1 MKDTQKLP
9 MSDRSTQL
17 MAELAE
23 RVIIADGAMGTML
36 QDAAPSMED
45 FQGLEGCNEILNVTR
60 PDIIEG
66 VHDAYFDVGVDCVE
80 TNTFGANWSNL
91 SDYDIDDRIEELAQ
105 AGAEIARASAEK
117 YEKADGRMRWTL
129 GSMGPGTKLPSL
141 GHTTY
146 DHLKKTFAQ
155 QALGLIRGGCD
166 AFLVETSQDLLQ
178 TKAAV
183 NGCRVAMIETGIRL
197 PLFVEVTVEATGT
210 MLMGSEI
217 NAALTALEPLG
228 IDMIGLNCA
237 TGPQEMSEHLRQL
250 SQHAE
255 IPVMVMPNAGLPVLT
270 ATGASYPLSPE
281 ELATAHEQFVKEF
294 GLSLVG
300 GCCGTTPAHLKAVVD
315 RLGATKLPRRLP
327 QPERGVASLY
337 QHVSLSQ
344 DSAYLAIGERT
355 NANGSRA
362 FRDALLEGRIDD
374 CVDIAKKQVR
384 DGAHLLDVCVD
395 YVGRDGVA
403 DIKEIVSR
411 LAQASTLPLVIDSTE
426 PAVIKAGMELIG
438 GRPVVN
444 SVNFEDGEGEGSRFG
459 TVMPL
464 VKEHGAA
471 VIALTID
478 EQGQARTR
486 EDKVRIASRLIDTLM
501 NEWGL
506 HVDDIIVDTLTFP
519 IATGQEETRR
529 DAIETISAIS
539 EITAKYP
546 GVHTTLGVSNVSFGL
561 NPASRAVLNSV
572 FLHEA
577 SEAGLDTAIIDAAK
591 IMPLAS
597 IPEEQRKVALDL
609 IWDKREYDDEGDL
622 TYDPLARM
630 LEIFDG
636 VDSAALKDQRQAE
649 LQALPVTE
657 RLERRII
664 DGEPKGLEGDLD
676 LARSE
681 GSSALEIIN
690 NHLLAGM
697 QVVGARFA
705 SGEMQLPFVLQ
716 SAEVMK
722 AAVALLEPHMEKT
735 SEAGKGTMVLAT
747 VRGDVHDIG
756 KNLVDIIVTNNG
768 YDVVN
773 IGIKKTINEIIQAA
787 EDHKADVIGMSGLL
801 VKSTVVM
808 KENLQELTNRGLAKR
823 WPIILGGAALTRA
836 YVEEDLAGLFPGVVR
851 YAKDAFEG
859 LDLMDPLVAI
869 SRGANP
875 DEVGLPPLKKRIYP
889 KSQLQVTEPE
899 NMPERSEVALD
910 NAVPSPPFW
919 GTRIVKGFALSDYAA
934 FLDERA
940 TFMGQWGLKPGR
952 GENGA
957 TYEELVA
964 TEGKPRLRYWLDRL
978 LSEKAM
984 DPAVVYGYF
993 PVISKGDTITIL
1005 HHGNDSEGIMGTP
1018 GLLAPDGG
1026 SEGTIGTERL
1036 SFTFP
1041 RQRRDRHLCLADFVK
1056 SSDSGQVDVMAFQL
1070 VTAGAKIDA
1079 FARTLFEGDSYR
1091 DYLELNGLAMQ
1102 LTEALAEYWHSQIRS
1117 EWGFGAQE
1125 PRELSDIL
1133 GVKYRGARFSLG
1145 YPACPEM
1152 EDRKKVV
1159 ELLRPE
1165 RIGVEL
1171 SEELQLHPEQST
1183 DAFVFHHPEAKYFSV

>member
-1 MKDTQKLP
+1 MHTVKSLP
-9 MSDRSTQL
+9 LPPRSEALLQE
-17 MAELAE
+17 MAS

-36 QDAAPSMED
+36 QDAAPTLED

-60 PDIIEG
+60 PDIITG
-66 VHDAYFDVGVDCVE
+66 VHNAYFDTGVDAVE

-91 SDYDIDDRIEELAQ
+91 SDYDIDDRIEELAR
-105 AGAEIARASAEK
+105 AGAEIARASAES
-117 YEKADGRMRWTL
+117 YEASDGRMRWVL

-146 DHLKKTFAQ
+146 DHLKQTFAT
-155 QALGLIRGGCD
+155 QALGLIKGGAD
-166 AFLVETSQDLLQ
+166 AFMIETSQDLLQ
-178 TKAAV
+178 TKAAI
-183 NGCRVAMIETGIRL
+183 NGCKVAMAELGIRL
-197 PLFVEVTVEATGT
+197 PLFVEVTVETTGT

-217 NAALTALEPLG
+217 NAALTALEPLE

-250 SQHAE
+250 SQHST

-270 ATGASYPLSPE
+270 ATGASYPLGPE
-281 ELATAHEQFVKEF
+281 DLAIAHEQFVKEF

-300 GCCGTTPAHLKAVVD
+300 GCCGTTPAHMSAVVK
-315 RLGATKLPRRLP
+315 RLGGKAPGDRAP
-327 QPERGVASLY
+327 QPEPGVASLY
-337 QHVSLSQ
+337 QHVSLTQ
-344 DSAYLAIGERT
+344 DNTYLAIGERT

-374 CVDIAKKQVR
+374 CVEIAKKQVR

-403 DIKEIVSR
+403 DIKEIVTK
-411 LAQASTLPLVIDSTE
+411 LASASTLPLVIDSTE

-444 SVNFEDGEGEGSRFG
+444 SVNFEDGDGPGSRFA

-478 EQGQARTR
+478 EEGQARTAA
-486 EDKVRIASRLIDTLM
+486 DKVRIASRLVDTLVD
-501 NEWGL
+501 EWGL
-506 HVDDIIVDTLTFP
+506 RVEDIIVDTLTFP

-529 DAIETISAIS
+529 DAIETIHAIT

-546 GVHTTLGVSNVSFGL
+546 GLHTTLGVSNVSFGL
-561 NPASRAVLNSV
+561 NPASRMVLNSV
-572 FLHEA
+572 FLNEA
-577 SEAGLDTAIIDAAK
+577 TEAGLDTAIIDAAK
-591 IMPLAS
+591 IVPLAT
-597 IPEEQRKVALDL
+597 IPDEQRQVALDL
-609 IWDKREYDDEGDL
+609 IWDRREYDSDGNV
-622 TYDPLARM
+622 TYDPLSRM

-636 VDSAALKDQRQAE
+636 VDSAGLKDQRAAE
-649 LQALPVTE
+649 LAALPVTE

-664 DGEPKGLEGDLD
+664 DGESKGLEGDLD
-676 LARSE
+676 LARE
-681 GSSALEIIN
+681 GGLSALEIIN
-690 NHLLAGM
+690 QHLLAGM
-697 QVVGARFA
+697 QVVGQRFA

-735 SEAGKGTMVLAT
+735 TEAGKGTMVLAT

-756 KNLVDIIVTNNG
+756 KNLVDIILTNNG

-773 IGIKKTINEIIQAA
+773 IGIKQSINDIIAAA
-787 EDHKADVIGMSGLL
+787 EEHSADVIGMSGLL

-808 KENLQELTNRGLAKR
+808 KENLAELTSRGLAHR
-823 WPIILGGAALTRA
+823 WPIILGGAALTRSF
-836 YVEEDLAGLFPGVVR
+836 VEEDLAELFPGVVR

-859 LDLMDPLVAI
+859 LDLMEPLVSIA
-869 SRGANP
+869 RGAQP
-875 DEVGLPPLKKRIYP
+875 DEVGLPPLKKRIHP
-889 KSQLQVTEPE
+889 KSQLVLTEPE
-899 NMPERSEVALD
+899 NMPARSDVVSD
-910 NAVPSPPFW
+910 NPVPAPPFW
-919 GTRIVKGFALSDYAA
+919 GTRIVKGMPLSDFAA

-952 GENGA
+952 GEGGA

-964 TEGKPRLRYWLDRL
+964 TEGKPRLRYWMDRL
-978 LSEKAM
+978 LSEKVM

-993 PVISKGDTITIL
+993 PVVSEGDDVVVL
-1005 HHGNDSEGIMGTP
+1005 HHGTDDAGVLGVP

-1026 SEGTIGTERL
+1026 SGGTMGTERARF
-1036 SFTFP
+1036 SFP

-1056 SSDSGQVDVMAFQL
+1056 SRESGQVDVMAFQL
-1070 VTAGAKIDA
+1070 VTAGANIDT
-1079 FARTLFEGDSYR
+1079 FASGLFAGDSYR

-1102 LTEALAEYWHSQIRS
+1102 LTEALAEYWHSQIRA
-1117 EWGFGAQE
+1117 EWGFGSEDPANLDE
-1125 PRELSDIL
+1125 IL

-1159 ELLRPE
+1159 ELLNPG
-1165 RIGVEL
+1165 RIGVVL

>member
-1 MKDTQKLP
+1 MDDTHKLP
-9 MSDRSTQL
+9 LPPRSQTL
-17 MAELAE
+17 LDELSQ
-23 RVIIADGAMGTML
+23 RVIVADGAMGTML
-36 QDAAPSMED
+36 QDAGPTLDD
-45 FQGLEGCNEILNVTR
+45 FLQLEGCNEILNDTR
-60 PDIIEG
+60 PDIVESI
-66 VHDAYFDVGVDCVE
+66 HDAYFEVGVDCVE

-91 SDYDIDDRIEELAQ
+91 SDYGIDERIEELSQ
-105 AGAEIARASAEK
+105 KGAEIARKSAEK
-117 YEKADGRMRWTL
+117 FEAQDGRMRWVL

-141 GHTTY
+141 GHTDYTF
-146 DHLKKTFAQ
+146 LKSTFER
-155 QALGLIRGGCD
+155 QAAGLIAGGAD
-166 AFLVETSQDLLQ
+166 AFMVETSQDLLQ
-178 TKAAV
+178 TKAAI
-183 NGCRVAMIETGIRL
+183 NGCKDAMRAAGTRL
-197 PLFVEVTVEATGT
+197 PLFVEVTVETTGT

-217 NAALTALEPLG
+217 NAALTALEPLS

-250 SQHAE
+250 SQHSQ

-270 ATGASYPLSPE
+270 PTGASYPLGPE
-281 ELATAHEQFVKEF
+281 ELATAEEQFIKEF

-315 RLGATKLPRRLP
+315 RVGGARAMTRT
-327 QPERGVASLY
+327 PERDLGVASLY

-344 DSAYLAIGERT
+344 DNTYLAIGERT
-355 NANGSRA
+355 NANGSKA

-374 CVDIAKKQVR
+374 CVEIAKKQVR

-395 YVGRDGVA
+395 YVGRDGVK
-403 DIKEIVSR
+403 DIQELVSR
-411 LAQASTLPLVIDSTE
+411 LAQASALPLVIDSTE
-426 PAVIKAGMELIG
+426 PTVIKAGLELIG

-444 SVNFEDGEGEGSRFG
+444 SVNFEDGEGPGSRFA

-478 EQGQARTR
+478 EEGQARTR
-486 EDKVRIASRLIDTLM
+486 ENKVRIASRLVDTLI
-501 NEWGL
+501 NDWGMR
-506 HVDDIIVDTLTFP
+506 VEDIIVDCLTFP

-529 DAIETISAIS
+529 DAIETIGAIS
-539 EITAKYP
+539 DITKKYP
-546 GVHTTLGVSNVSFGL
+546 DIHTTLGVSNVSFGL

-577 SEAGLDTAIIDAAK
+577 TDAGLDTAIIDAAK
-591 IMPLAS
+591 ILPLAS
-597 IPEEQRKVALDL
+597 IPEEQRQVAWDL
-609 IWDKREYDDEGDL
+609 VWDKREYAEDGTL

-630 LEIFDG
+630 LEMFDG
-636 VDSAALKDQRQAE
+636 VDSAALKDQRAAE
-649 LQALPVTE
+649 LAAMPVRE

-664 DGEPKGLEGDLD
+664 DGESKGLEADLD
-676 LARSE
+676 LAREE
-681 GSSALEIIN
+681 GATALEIIN
-690 NHLLAGM
+690 DTLLAGM
-697 QVVGARFA
+697 QVVGQRFA

-735 SEAGKGTMVLAT
+735 EDAGKGTMVLAT

-756 KNLVDIIVTNNG
+756 KNLVDIILTNNG

-773 IGIKKTINEIIQAA
+773 IGIKQSISDIIQAA
-787 EDHKADVIGMSGLL
+787 EEHNADVIGMSGLL
-801 VKSTVVM
+801 VKSTLVM
-808 KENLQELTNRGLAKR
+808 KENLQELTSRGLAKK
-823 WPIILGGAALTRA
+823 WPIILGGAALTRSF
-836 YVEEDLAGLFPGVVR
+836 VEDDLASEFEGVVR

-859 LDLMDPLVAI
+859 LDLMAPLVQIA
-869 SRGANP
+869 RGADP
-875 DEVGLPPLKKRIYP
+875 DSVGLPALKKRIYP
-889 KSQLQVTEPE
+889 ASQLEVTEPE
-899 NMPERSEVALD
+899 NMPQRSDVASD
-910 NAVPSPPFW
+910 NPVFAPPFW
-919 GTRIVKGFALSDYAA
+919 GTRIVKGLVLSDYAA

-952 GENGA
+952 GEGGKS
-957 TYEELVA
+957 YEELVE
-964 TEGKPRLRYWLDRL
+964 TEGRPRLRYWLDRL
-978 LSEKAM
+978 MAEKAL

-993 PVISKGDTITIL
+993 PVVSDGQDVIVL
-1005 HHGNDSEGIMGTP
+1005 HHGNDPDGVLGTK
-1018 GLLAPDGG
+1018 GLLAPYGG
-1026 SEGTIGTERL
+1026 SDGPLGTERL
-1036 SFTFP
+1036 RFSFP

-1056 SSDSGQVDVMAFQL
+1056 SKESGQVDVMAFQL
-1070 VTAGAKIDA
+1070 VTAGENIDKVA
-1079 FARTLFEGDSYR
+1079 QTLFAKDAYR
-1091 DYLELNGLAMQ
+1091 EYLELNGLAMQ
-1102 LTEALAEYWHSQIRS
+1102 LTEALAEYWHAQVRR
-1117 EWGFGAQE
+1117 EWGFGNE
-1125 PRELSDIL
+1125 DPTDLSEIL

-1159 ELLRPE
+1159 ELLNPG

>member
-1 MKDTQKLP
+1 MHTVKSLP
-9 MSDRSTQL
+9 LPPRSEAL
-17 MAELAE
+17 LKEMAH

-36 QDAAPSMED
+36 QDAAPTLDD

-60 PDIIEG
+60 PDIITG
-66 VHDAYFDVGVDCVE
+66 VHNAYFDTGVDAVE

-91 SDYDIDDRIEELAQ
+91 SDYDIDDRIEELAK
-105 AGAEIARASAEK
+105 AGAEIARASADS
-117 YEKADGRMRWTL
+117 YEANDGRMRWVL

-146 DHLKKTFAQ
+146 DHLKQTFAT
-155 QALGLIRGGCD
+155 QALGLIKGGAD
-166 AFLVETSQDLLQ
+166 AFMIETSQDLLQ
-178 TKAAV
+178 TKAAI
-183 NGCRVAMIETGIRL
+183 NGCKGAMAELGIRL
-197 PLFVEVTVEATGT
+197 PLFVEVTVETTGT

-217 NAALTALEPLG
+217 NAALTALEPLE

-250 SQHAE
+250 SQHST

-270 ATGASYPLSPE
+270 ATGASYPLGPE
-281 ELATAHEQFVKEF
+281 DLAIAHEQFVKEF

-300 GCCGTTPAHLKAVVD
+300 GCCGTTPAHMSAVVK
-315 RLGATKLPRRLP
+315 RLGGKAPGARAP
-327 QPERGVASLY
+327 QPEPGVASLY
-337 QHVSLSQ
+337 QHVSLTQ
-344 DSAYLAIGERT
+344 DNTYLAIGERT

-374 CVDIAKKQVR
+374 CVEIAKKQVR

-403 DIKEIVSR
+403 DIQEIVTK
-411 LAQASTLPLVIDSTE
+411 LASASTLPLVIDSTE

-444 SVNFEDGEGEGSRFG
+444 SVNFEDGDGPGSRFA

-478 EQGQARTR
+478 EEGQARTAV
-486 EDKVRIASRLIDTLM
+486 DKVRIASRLVDTLVD
-501 NEWGL
+501 EWGL
-506 HVDDIIVDTLTFP
+506 RVEDIIVDTLTFP

-529 DAIETISAIS
+529 DAIETIQAIK

-546 GVHTTLGVSNVSFGL
+546 GLHTTLGVSNVSFGL
-561 NPASRAVLNSV
+561 NPASRMVLNSV

-577 SEAGLDTAIIDAAK
+577 TEAGLDTAIIDAAK
-591 IMPLAS
+591 IVPLAT
-597 IPEEQRKVALDL
+597 IPDEQRQVALDL
-609 IWDKREYDDEGDL
+609 IWDRREYDADGNV
-622 TYDPLARM
+622 TYDPLSRM

-636 VDSAALKDQRQAE
+636 VDSAGLKDQRAAE
-649 LQALPVTE
+649 LAALPVTE

-664 DGEPKGLEGDLD
+664 DGESKGLEGDLD
-676 LARSE
+676 LARE
-681 GSSALEIIN
+681 GGLSALEIIN
-690 NHLLAGM
+690 QHLLAGM
-697 QVVGARFA
+697 QVVGQRFA

-735 SEAGKGTMVLAT
+735 TEAGKGTMVLAT

-756 KNLVDIIVTNNG
+756 KNLVDIILTNNG

-773 IGIKKTINEIIQAA
+773 IGIKQNINDIIAAA
-787 EDHKADVIGMSGLL
+787 EEHNADVIGMSGLL

-808 KENLQELTNRGLAKR
+808 KENLAELTSRGLASR
-823 WPIILGGAALTRA
+823 WPIILGGAALTRSF
-836 YVEEDLAGLFPGVVR
+836 VEEDLAELFPGVVR

-859 LDLMDPLVAI
+859 LDLMEPLVAI
-869 SRGANP
+869 ARGAKP
-875 DEVGLPPLKKRIYP
+875 DEVGLPPLKKRIHP
-889 KSQLQVTEPE
+889 KSQLVLTEPE
-899 NMPERSEVALD
+899 NMPARSDVAFD
-910 NAVPSPPFW
+910 NPVPAPPFW
-919 GTRIVKGFALSDYAA
+919 GTRIVKGMPLADFAA

-952 GENGA
+952 GEGGA

-964 TEGKPRLRYWLDRL
+964 TEGKPRLRYWMDRL
-978 LSEKAM
+978 LSEKVM

-993 PVISKGDTITIL
+993 PVVSEGDDVIVL
-1005 HHGNDSEGIMGTP
+1005 HHGTDDDGVLGVP

-1026 SEGTIGTERL
+1026 SGGVIGTERVRF
-1036 SFTFP
+1036 SFP

-1056 SSDSGQVDVMAFQL
+1056 SRESGQVDVMAFQL
-1070 VTAGAKIDA
+1070 VTAGANIDT
-1079 FARTLFEGDSYR
+1079 FASGLFAGDSYR

-1102 LTEALAEYWHSQIRS
+1102 LTEALAEYWHSQIRA
-1117 EWGFGAQE
+1117 EWGFGSEDPAN
-1125 PRELSDIL
+1125 LDDIL

-1159 ELLRPE
+1159 ELLNPG
-1165 RIGVEL
+1165 RIGVVL

>member
-1 MKDTQKLP
+1 MKDTSTLSMP
-9 MSDRSTQL
+9 ARSEQL
-17 MAELAE
+17 MKELTE

-36 QDAAPSMED
+36 QDAAPSMDD

-66 VHDAYFDVGVDCVE
+66 IHDAYFDTGVDSIE

-91 SDYDIDDRIEELAQ
+91 SDYEIDDRIEELAE
-105 AGAEIARASAEK
+105 AGAAIGRKSAEK
-117 YEKADGRMRWTL
+117 REAHDGRMRWVL

-146 DHLKKTFAQ
+146 QHLKDTFAL
-155 QALGLIRGGCD
+155 QALGLIKGGAD
-166 AFLVETSQDLLQ
+166 AFMIETSQDLLQ
-178 TKAAV
+178 TKAAI
-183 NGCRVAMIETGIRL
+183 NGCKAAMLEAGTRL
-197 PLFVEVTVEATGT
+197 PLFVEVTVETTGT

-250 SQHAE
+250 SQHSR

-270 ATGASYPLSPE
+270 ANGASYPLGPE

-294 GLSLVG
+294 GLSMVG
-300 GCCGTTPAHLKAVVD
+300 GCCGTTPEHLTAVVK
-315 RLGATKLPRRLP
+315 RLGGGKPAARVP
-327 QPERGVASLY
+327 QPEPGVASLY
-337 QHVSLSQ
+337 QHVPLTQ
-344 DSAYLAIGERT
+344 DNTYLAIGERT
-355 NANGSRA
+355 NANGSKA
-362 FRDALLEGRIDD
+362 FREALLEGRIED

-384 DGAHLLDVCVD
+384 DGAHLLDVCID

-403 DIKEIVSR
+403 DIQEVVTR

-444 SVNFEDGEGEGSRFG
+444 SVNFEDGEGPGSRFD
-459 TVMPL
+459 TIMPL
-464 VKEHGAA
+464 VREHGAA

-478 EQGQARTR
+478 EEGQARTHA
-486 EDKVRIASRLIDTLM
+486 DKVRIASRLIDTLVDK
-501 NEWGL
+501 WGL
-506 HVDDIIVDTLTFP
+506 RLEDIIVDCLTFP

-529 DAIETISAIS
+529 DAIETIEAIR
-539 EITAKYP
+539 EIMAKYP
-546 GVHTTLGVSNVSFGL
+546 GVHTTLGVSNISFGL

-577 SEAGLDTAIIDAAK
+577 TEAGLDTAIIDAAK
-591 IMPLAS
+591 IMPLAT
-597 IPEEQRKVALDL
+597 IPEEQKKVALDM
-609 IWDKREYDDEGDL
+609 IWDKREYDADGNL
-622 TYDPLARM
+622 TYDPLSTM
-630 LEIFDG
+630 LDMFDG

-649 LQALPVTE
+649 LAALSVTE

-664 DGEPKGLEGDLD
+664 DGEAKGLEADLD

-681 GSSALEIIN
+681 GAAPLDIIN
-690 NHLLAGM
+690 DHLLAGM
-697 QVVGARFA
+697 QVVGQRFA

-722 AAVALLEPHMEKT
+722 AAVALLEPHMEKS

-756 KNLVDIIVTNNG
+756 KNLVDIILTNNG
-768 YDVVN
+768 YKVVN
-773 IGIKKTINEIIQAA
+773 IGIKQNINDILAAA
-787 EDHKADVIGMSGLL
+787 EEHNADVIGMSGLL

-808 KENLQELTNRGLAKR
+808 KENLEEISTRGLAKR
-823 WPIILGGAALTRA
+823 WPIVLGGAALTRA
-836 YVEEDLAGLFPGVVR
+836 FVEEDLAGAFDGVVR

-859 LDLMDPLVAI
+859 LDLMEPLVAV
-869 SRGANP
+869 SRGAEP
-875 DEVGLPPLKKRIYP
+875 DSVGLPPLKKRIYP
-889 KSQLQVTEPE
+889 KSTLVVTEPE
-899 NMPERSEVALD
+899 NMPERSEVARD
-910 NAVPSPPFW
+910 NVIPAPPFW
-919 GTRIVKGFALSDYAA
+919 GTRIVKGFPLSDYAA

-952 GENGA
+952 GKDGA
-957 TYEELVA
+957 SYEELVT
-964 TEGKPRLRYWLDRL
+964 TEGKPRLRYWIDRL
-978 LSEKAM
+978 LSEKIM

-993 PVISKGDTITIL
+993 PVVSEGHDVIVL
-1005 HHGNDSEGIMGTP
+1005 HHGTDDGGALGTP
-1018 GLLAPDGG
+1018 GILAPDGG
-1026 SEGTIGTERL
+1026 SGGEIGSERL
-1036 SFTFP
+1036 RFTFP

-1056 SSDSGQVDVMAFQL
+1056 PQESGQVDVMAFQL
-1070 VTAGAKIDA
+1070 VTAGASIDT
-1079 FARTLFEGDSYR
+1079 FAQTLFAGDSYR

-1102 LTEALAEYWHSQIRS
+1102 LTEALAEYWHSQIRA
-1117 EWGFGAQE
+1117 EWGFGHEDPSDLA
-1125 PRELSDIL
+1125 DIL

-1145 YPACPEM
+1145 YPACPDM
-1152 EDRKKVV
+1152 EDRTKVV
-1159 ELLRPE
+1159 ELLKPE

-1183 DAFVFHHPEAKYFSV
+1183 DAFVFHHPEAQYFSV

>member
-1 MKDTQKLP
+1 MHTVKSLP
-9 MSDRSTQL
+9 LRPRSEALLQE
-17 MAELAE
+17 MAS

-36 QDAAPSMED
+36 QDAAPTLKD

-60 PDIIEG
+60 PDIITG
-66 VHDAYFDVGVDCVE
+66 VHNAYFDTGVDAVE

-91 SDYDIDDRIEELAQ
+91 SDYDIDDRIEELAR
-105 AGAEIARASAEK
+105 AGAEIARASAES
-117 YEKADGRMRWTL
+117 YEASDGRMRWVL

-146 DHLKKTFAQ
+146 DHLKQTFAT
-155 QALGLIRGGCD
+155 QALGLIKGGAD
-166 AFLVETSQDLLQ
+166 AFMIETSQDLLQ
-178 TKAAV
+178 TKAAI
-183 NGCRVAMIETGIRL
+183 NGCKVAMAELGIRL
-197 PLFVEVTVEATGT
+197 PLFVEVTVETTGT

-217 NAALTALEPLG
+217 NAALTALEPLE

-250 SQHAE
+250 SQHST

-270 ATGASYPLSPE
+270 ATGASYPLGPE
-281 ELATAHEQFVKEF
+281 DLAIAHEQFVKEF

-300 GCCGTTPAHLKAVVD
+300 GCCGTTPAHMSAVVK
-315 RLGATKLPRRLP
+315 RLGGKAPGTRAP
-327 QPERGVASLY
+327 QPEPGVASLY
-337 QHVSLSQ
+337 QHVSLTQ
-344 DSAYLAIGERT
+344 DNTYLAIGERT

-374 CVDIAKKQVR
+374 CVEIAKKQVR

-403 DIKEIVSR
+403 DIKEIVTK
-411 LAQASTLPLVIDSTE
+411 LASASTLPLVIDSTE

-444 SVNFEDGEGEGSRFG
+444 SVNFEDGDGPGSRFA

-478 EQGQARTR
+478 EEGQARTAA
-486 EDKVRIASRLIDTLM
+486 DKVRIASRLVDTLVD
-501 NEWGL
+501 EWGL
-506 HVDDIIVDTLTFP
+506 RVEDIIVDTLTFP

-529 DAIETISAIS
+529 DAIETIHAIT

-546 GVHTTLGVSNVSFGL
+546 GLHTTLGVSNVSFGL
-561 NPASRAVLNSV
+561 NPASRMVLNSV

-577 SEAGLDTAIIDAAK
+577 TEAGLDTAIIDAAK
-591 IMPLAS
+591 IVPLAT
-597 IPEEQRKVALDL
+597 IPDEQRQVALDL
-609 IWDKREYDDEGDL
+609 IWDRREYDSDGNV
-622 TYDPLARM
+622 TYDPLSRM

-636 VDSAALKDQRQAE
+636 VDSAGLKDQRAAE
-649 LQALPVTE
+649 LAALPVTE

-664 DGEPKGLEGDLD
+664 DGESKGLEGDLD
-676 LARSE
+676 LARE
-681 GSSALEIIN
+681 GGLSALEIIN
-690 NHLLAGM
+690 QHLLAGM
-697 QVVGARFA
+697 QVVGQRFA

-735 SEAGKGTMVLAT
+735 TEAGKGTMVLAT

-756 KNLVDIIVTNNG
+756 KNLVDIILTNNG

-773 IGIKKTINEIIQAA
+773 IGIKQSINDIIAAA
-787 EDHKADVIGMSGLL
+787 EEHNADVIGMSGLL

-808 KENLQELTNRGLAKR
+808 KENLAELTSRGLAGR
-823 WPIILGGAALTRA
+823 WPVILGGAALTRSF
-836 YVEEDLAGLFPGVVR
+836 VEEDLAELFPGVVR

-859 LDLMDPLVAI
+859 LDLMEPLVRIA
-869 SRGANP
+869 RGAQP
-875 DEVGLPPLKKRIYP
+875 AEVGLPPLKKRIHP
-889 KSQLQVTEPE
+889 KSQLVLTEPE
-899 NMPERSEVALD
+899 NMPARSDVAFD
-910 NAVPSPPFW
+910 NPVPAPPFW
-919 GTRIVKGFALSDYAA
+919 GTRIVKGMPLSDFAA
-934 FLDERA
+934 LLDERA

-952 GENGA
+952 GEGGA

-964 TEGKPRLRYWLDRL
+964 TEGKPRLRYWMDRL
-978 LSEKAM
+978 LSEKVM

-993 PVISKGDTITIL
+993 PVVSEGDDVVVL
-1005 HHGNDSEGIMGTP
+1005 HHGTDDDGVLGVP
-1018 GLLAPDGG
+1018 GMLAPDGG
-1026 SEGTIGTERL
+1026 SGGTIGTERARF
-1036 SFTFP
+1036 SFP

-1056 SSDSGQVDVMAFQL
+1056 SRESGQVDVMAFQL
-1070 VTAGAKIDA
+1070 VTAGANIDT
-1079 FARTLFEGDSYR
+1079 FASGLFAGDSYR

-1102 LTEALAEYWHSQIRS
+1102 LTEALAEYWHSQIRA
-1117 EWGFGAQE
+1117 EWGFGSEDPANLDE
-1125 PRELSDIL
+1125 IL

-1159 ELLRPE
+1159 ELLNPG
-1165 RIGVEL
+1165 RIGVVL